1 MEKIQ
6 IQFNESD
13 YTKYHDYCLKYYQ
26 VHDTARRQA
35 IHAFLELYTKGILV
49 VEEQDLSPA
58 RRFLTEKCNEL
69 KSEQERAAQG
79 NAGVATRARLCS
91 DLLAFLDDLE
101 KMYRLIKKQGIVPN
115 YVMLLAT
122 FSNVIEEM
130 RDAAAVGLYDVDR
143 TLIEA
148 LATPLAG
155 IIRKRLGTD
164 RTWQSVLKELSFIAT
179 RFSQKFSEPAFDA
192 EIVQLVAPSV
202 VAHFNRDI
210 ALKEIFAALSSC
222 YEECELDEFES
233 LLNRTPEALKYDQE
247 AEIDWDAIAGP
258 LEAVSTEVNHQ
269 RERLARE
276 ASTLADPALLM
287 ALGSGGDERPAPAM
301 SPSPKKPVVHGGK
314 SFDIAVMADGST
326 QVESPIKAY
335 PHADEPVKAPDF
347 GALKPYVPLII
358 GFAIIVLFI
367 VGTMFISGDWQPFG
381 NATNATSTGQK
392 NVTIAKT
399 TAKPAATTAKPA
411 ATTAKPAATTA
422 KPTAAPTATPTV
434 KVYSASDIGNHLL
447 DIAFGPDNSNLE
459 KSNKTLI
466 SLSIS
471 GSYTDSD
478 LQHLK
483 KFIDEFNVNSAT
495 AKLSTNLN
503 LQGQGDVPIFFIPE
517 DALLQIDV
525 NDRTD
530 EFRDTDT
537 GKYYIIT
544 TREKVY
550 VNADLGGAARKKW
563 LVRSAL
569 TKMGLLG
576 ETYKYTDSVFYSNAN
591 SATEPNSLDWKA
603 IQLMFGKKITWG
615 MTKAQVKTVL
625 GL

>member
-13 YTKYHDYCLKYYQ
+13 YTRYHDYCLKYYQ

-35 IHAFLELYTKGILV
+35 IHAFLELYSKGILV
-49 VEEQDLSPA
+49 VEEQDLRPA

-69 KSEQERAAQG
+69 KVEKGPAGGVEAA
-79 NAGVATRARLCS
+79 VATRVRLCS

-101 KMYRLIKKQGIVPN
+101 KMYRLVKKQGIVPN
-115 YVMLLAT
+115 YIMLLAT

-179 RFSQKFSEPAFDA
+179 RFGQKFPEPAFDA

-202 VAHFNRDI
+202 VAHFNKDV

-247 AEIDWDAIAGP
+247 ADIDWDAIAGP
-258 LEAVSTEVNHQ
+258 LSAVSAEVSRQ

-287 ALGSGGDERPAPAM
+287 ALGSGGDDRPTPEV
-301 SPSPKKPVVHGGK
+301 SPPPKKPVLHGGK
-314 SFDIAVMADGST
+314 TFDIAVTADGST

-335 PHADEPVKAPDF
+335 PLADEPVKAPDF
-347 GALKPYVPLII
+347 GALKPYAPLII

-367 VGTMFISGDWQPFG
+367 VGTMFLSGDWEPFG
-381 NATNATSTGQK
+381 NSTNATSAGQK
-392 NVTIAKT
+392 NVTVAKTTAKPVKT
-399 TAKPAATTAKPA
+399 TAKPAATTAKPK
-411 ATTAKPAATTA
+411 TTTA
-422 KPTAAPTATPTV
+422 KPTATPTV
-434 KVYSASDIGNHLL
+434 RVYSASEIGNHVL
-447 DIAFGPDNSNLE
+447 DIAFGSDNNNLVKPDKDLV
-459 KSNKTLI
+459 
-466 SLSIS
+466 SLSVS
-471 GSYTDSD
+471 GSYSDTDID
-478 LQHLK
+478 HLK
-483 KFIDEFNVNSAT
+483 KFIDEFNIYSAT
-495 AKLSTNLN
+495 TKLSTNLN
-503 LQGQGDVPIFFIPE
+503 LEGRGDIPILFIPE
-517 DALLQIDV
+517 EGLLQIDK
-525 NDRTD
+525 NSRID

-537 GKYYIIT
+537 GRYYTIT
-544 TREKVY
+544 TDEKVY
-550 VNADLGGAARKKW
+550 VNSDLSGAARKKW

-569 TKMGLLG
+569 TKMGCLG
-576 ETYKYTDSVFYSNAN
+576 ETYKYQDSIFYTNTNTAV
-591 SATEPNSLDWKA
+591 EPNSIDWKA
-603 IQLMFGKKITWG
+603 IQLIFGKKITSG
-615 MTKAQVKTVL
+615 MTRAQVKTLL
-625 GL
+625 GV

>member
-35 IHAFLELYTKGILV
+35 IHAFLELYTKGILA
-49 VEEQDLSPA
+49 VEEQDLRPA

-69 KSEQERAAQG
+69 NVEKDTGAGVGAA
-79 NAGVATRARLCS
+79 VATRARLCT

-155 IIRKRLGTD
+155 MIRRRLGTD
-164 RTWQSVLKELSFIAT
+164 RQWQSALKELSFIAT
-179 RFSQKFSEPAFDA
+179 RFGQKFPEPAFDA
-192 EIVQLVAPSV
+192 EIVQLVAPYV
-202 VAHFNRDI
+202 VAHFNRDVGI
-210 ALKEIFAALSSC
+210 KEILSALSSC

-247 AEIDWDAIAGP
+247 AEIDWDEIAGP
-258 LEAVSTEVNHQ
+258 LEAVSAEVNRQ

-287 ALGSGGDERPAPAM
+287 ALGSGTDDRPAPAV
-301 SPSPKKPVVHGGK
+301 SPPPGKPVLHGGK
-314 SFDIAVMADGST
+314 TFDIAVTADGST

-367 VGTMFISGDWQPFG
+367 VGTMFLSGDWEPFG
-381 NATNATSTGQK
+381 NSTNVTSTGQK
-392 NVTIAKT
+392 NVTATKT

-422 KPTAAPTATPTV
+422 KPTATPTP

-447 DIAFGPDNSNLE
+447 DIAFGTDNSKLE
-459 KSNKTLI
+459 KPNKTLV
-466 SLSIS
+466 SLSVS
-471 GSYTDSD
+471 GTYSDSD
-478 LQHLK
+478 IDHLK
-483 KFIDEFNVNSAT
+483 KFINEFNIYSAT
-495 AKLSTNLN
+495 TKLSTNLN
-503 LQGQGDVPIFFIPE
+503 LEGRGDIPIMFMPE
-517 DALLQIDV
+517 DSLLQVDQ
-525 NDRTD
+525 NSRTD

-537 GKYYIIT
+537 GRYYLIT
-544 TREKVY
+544 TSDRVY
-550 VNADLGGAARKKW
+550 VNSDLSGAARKKW

-569 TKMGLLG
+569 TKMGCLG
-576 ETYKYTDSVFYSNAN
+576 ETYKYSDSIFYTNTNTAV
-591 SATEPNSLDWKA
+591 EPNSIDWKA
-603 IQLMFGKKITWG
+603 IQMMFGKKVTIG

>member
-13 YTKYHDYCLKYYQ
+13 YTTYHDYCLKYYQ
-26 VHDTARRQA
+26 VRDTGRRQA
-35 IHAFLELYTKGILV
+35 IHAFLELYTKGILI
-49 VEEQDLSPA
+49 VEEQDLRPA
-58 RRFLTEKCNEL
+58 LRFLTEKCNEL
-69 KSEQERAAQG
+69 KVEKERAAG
-79 NAGVATRARLCS
+79 GDAAVATRARLCF

-101 KMYRLIKKQGIVPN
+101 KIYRLIKKQGIVPN

-155 IIRKRLGTD
+155 MIRKRLGTN
-164 RTWQSVLKELSFIAT
+164 RQWQSVLKELSFIAT
-179 RFSQKFSEPAFDA
+179 RFCQKFPEPAFDA

-202 VAHFNRDI
+202 VAHFNKDV
-210 ALKEIFAALSSC
+210 AVKEIFAALSAC
-222 YEECELDEFES
+222 YEECELEEFES

-247 AEIDWDAIAGP
+247 ADIGWDAITEP
-258 LEAVSTEVNHQ
+258 LRKVSAEVIRQ

-287 ALGSGGDERPAPAM
+287 ALGSGGDDRPTPAVS
-301 SPSPKKPVVHGGK
+301 SPLGKPVLHGGK
-314 SFDIAVMADGST
+314 TFDIAVTADGST

-335 PHADEPVKAPDF
+335 PLADEPVKSPDF

-367 VGTMFISGDWQPFG
+367 AGTMFLSGDWVPFG
-381 NATNATSTGQK
+381 NTTNATSTGQK
-392 NVTIAKT
+392 NVTVAKT

-422 KPTAAPTATPTV
+422 KPTATPTA

-447 DIAFGPDNSNLE
+447 DIAFGPDNSKLE

-471 GSYTDSD
+471 GSYSDSD
-478 LQHLK
+478 VQHLK
-483 KFIDEFNVNSAT
+483 EFIDDFNVNSAT
-495 AKLSTNLN
+495 TKLSTNLN
-503 LQGQGDVPIFFIPE
+503 LQGQGDIPIFFIPE
-517 DALLQIDV
+517 EGLLQVDT
-525 NDRTD
+525 NSRTD

-544 TREKVY
+544 TTEKVY
-550 VNADLGGAARKKW
+550 VNSDLSGAARKKW

-569 TKMGLLG
+569 TKMGFLG
-576 ETYKYTDSVFYSNAN
+576 ETYKYTDSIFYTNAN
-591 SATEPNSLDWKA
+591 SAIEPNSIDWKA
-603 IQLMFGKKITWG
+603 VQLMFGKKITWG
-615 MTKAQVKTVL
+615 MTKAQVKSTL

>member
-13 YTKYHDYCLKYYQ
+13 YTTYHDYCLKYYQ
-26 VHDTARRQA
+26 VHDTGRRQG
-35 IHAFLELYTKGILV
+35 IHAFLELYTKGILI
-49 VEEQDLSPA
+49 VEEQDLSQA

-69 KSEQERAAQG
+69 KAEKGLAVEGDAA
-79 NAGVATRARLCS
+79 VATRTRLCS

-143 TLIEA
+143 TLIDA

-155 IIRKRLGTD
+155 MIRKRLGTD
-164 RTWQSVLKELSFIAT
+164 RQWQSVLKELSFIAT
-179 RFSQKFSEPAFDA
+179 RFGQKFPEPAFDA

-202 VAHFNRDI
+202 VAHFNKDV

-258 LEAVSTEVNHQ
+258 LEAVSSEVSRQ

-287 ALGSGGDERPAPAM
+287 ALGSGGDGRPTPAVSPAPV
-301 SPSPKKPVVHGGK
+301 KPVSHGGK
-314 SFDIAVMADGST
+314 TFDIAVMANGST

-335 PHADEPVKAPDF
+335 PLADEPVKAPDF

-367 VGTMFISGDWQPFG
+367 VGTMFLSGDWEPFG
-381 NATNATSTGQK
+381 NSTNATSAGQK
-392 NVTIAKT
+392 NVTVAKT
-399 TAKPAATTAKPA
+399 TAKPVKTTAKPVKTTAKPA
-411 ATTAKPAATTA
+411 TTTVKVTA
-422 KPTAAPTATPTV
+422 SPTV
-434 KVYSASDIGNHLL
+434 KAYSASEIGNHLL
-447 DIAFGPDNSNLE
+447 DIAFGPDNSKLSKPKKE
-459 KSNKTLI
+459 LV
-466 SLSIS
+466 SLSLS
-471 GSYTDSD
+471 GSYNDGD
-478 LQHLK
+478 VEHLK
-483 KFIDEFNVNSAT
+483 KFIDDFNMYSAT
-495 AKLSTNLN
+495 TKLSTNLN
-503 LQGQGDVPIFFIPE
+503 LQGQGDIPIVFIPE
-517 DALLQIDV
+517 EGLLQLDQ
-525 NDRTD
+525 NSRTD

-537 GKYYIIT
+537 GRYYIIT
-544 TREKVY
+544 TDEKVY
-550 VNADLGGAARKKW
+550 VNSDLSGAAHKKW
-563 LVRSAL
+563 LLRSAL
-569 TKMGLLG
+569 TKLGFFG
-576 ETYKYTDSVFYSNAN
+576 ETYKYQDSIFYTNTNTAV
-591 SATEPNSLDWKA
+591 EPNSIDWKA
-603 IQLMFGKKITWG
+603 IQTMFGKKITIG
-615 MTKAQVKTVL
+615 MTKAQVKSTL
-625 GL
+625 GI

>member
-13 YTKYHDYCLKYYQ
+13 YTTYHDYCLKYYQ

-49 VEEQDLSPA
+49 VEEQDLRPA
-58 RRFLTEKCNEL
+58 RRFLAEKCDMLKTEKNL
-69 KSEQERAAQG
+69 AADG
-79 NAGVATRARLCS
+79 DAAVAIRTRLCS

-101 KMYRLIKKQGIVPN
+101 KMYRLIKKQGIIPN
-115 YVMLLAT
+115 YLMLLAT

-130 RDAAAVGLYDVDR
+130 RDAAAAGLYDVDR

-148 LATPLAG
+148 LATPLAA

-164 RTWQSVLKELSFIAT
+164 RDWRSVLKELSFIAT
-179 RFSQKFSEPAFDA
+179 RFSQKFPEPAFDA

-202 VAHFNRDI
+202 VAHFNRDV
-210 ALKEIFAALSSC
+210 ALKEIFSALSSC
-222 YEECELDEFES
+222 YEECELEEFES
-233 LLNRTPEALKYDQE
+233 VLNRTPEALKYDQE
-247 AEIDWDAIAGP
+247 TDIDWDAIAKP
-258 LEAVSTEVNHQ
+258 LGKVSDEVIRQ

-276 ASTLADPALLM
+276 ASTLADPLLLM
-287 ALGSGGDERPAPAM
+287 ALGSGGDTRSAPV
-301 SPSPKKPVVHGGK
+301 PSPLPGKPVVQGGK
-314 SFDIAVMADGST
+314 TFDIAVTPGGST
-326 QVESPIKAY
+326 QVESPMKAY
-335 PHADEPVKAPDF
+335 PLADEPVKAPDF
-347 GALKPYVPLII
+347 GALKPYLPIII

-367 VGTMFISGDWQPFG
+367 AGTMFLSGDWEPFG
-381 NATNATSTGQK
+381 NSTNATSAGQK
-392 NVTIAKT
+392 NVTTAKTTAKPGTT

-411 ATTAKPAATTA
+411 ATTVV
-422 KPTAAPTATPTV
+422 PTATPTA

-447 DIAFGPDNSNLE
+447 DIAYGPDNSKLE

-471 GSYTDSD
+471 GSYSDSD
-478 LQHLK
+478 VQHLK
-483 KFIDEFNVNSAT
+483 EFIDDFNINSAT
-495 AKLSTNLN
+495 TKLSTNLN

-517 DALLQIDV
+517 EGLLQIDS

-544 TREKVY
+544 TKEKVY
-550 VNADLGGAARKKW
+550 VNSDLSGAARKKW

-569 TKMGLLG
+569 TKMGFLG
-576 ETYKYTDSVFYSNAN
+576 ETYKYTDSIFYTNAN
-591 SATEPNSLDWKA
+591 TALEPNSIDWKA
-603 IQLMFGKKITWG
+603 IQLMFGKKVTEG
-615 MTKAQVKTVL
+615 MTKAQVKTIL